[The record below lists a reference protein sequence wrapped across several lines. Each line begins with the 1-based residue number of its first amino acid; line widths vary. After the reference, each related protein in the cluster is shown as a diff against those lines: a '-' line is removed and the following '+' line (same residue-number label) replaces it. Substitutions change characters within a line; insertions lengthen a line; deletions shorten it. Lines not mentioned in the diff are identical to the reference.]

1 MIIKNFKKLAT
12 DHRKKSVL
20 SILEAGLNAAMP
32 DMALKKTVKQNCLVI
47 GKQKISLKNYDKV
60 YVVAIGK
67 AADLMTTTVA
77 LLTRIDGGI
86 VVIPQKTR
94 SLINSKKF
102 TILYGSHPI
111 PNAKSVSAAMKTLD
125 FLAKLQEEDFVIF
138 LISGGASSL
147 LSLPDGISLRE
158 KQMVTDL
165 LLKSGANIR
174 EINCV
179 RKHLSKVKGGQLVKF
194 LRCKAVALVMSDVP
208 GDDLSSIASGLTYY
222 DNTTFQDAKRVLIRY
237 GLKNKVPK
245 KVWQRIDLGAKKLIH
260 ETPKKAKIK
269 NYVISSNKNCLDEMS
284 KTARK
289 LGLITKM
296 VSPISGNV
304 EKAASKLT
312 KLLPSKP
319 SSCLIFGGET
329 TVKVKGKG
337 KGGRNQELILHLLNR
352 LSKEKINLTMTSVG
366 TDGIDGNTP
375 AAGAIVTSNI
385 ASKIPNKYL
394 YNNDSYSYF
403 RKYGG
408 LIFTGP
414 THTNLMDIG
423 LILRI

>member
-12 DHRKKSVL
+12 THQKKLVLSVL
-20 SILEAGLNAAMP
+20 ESGLRAAMP
-32 DMALKKTVKQNCLVI
+32 NLVLKKIIKQNYLVLD
-47 GKQKISLKNYDKV
+47 KQKISLKNYGRI
-60 YVVAIGK
+60 YVIAVGK
-67 AADLMTTTVA
+67 AADLMTKTVNS
-77 LLTRIDGGI
+77 LTKIDGGI
-86 VVIPQKTR
+86 VVIPQKTCSMVR
-94 SLINSKKF
+94 SKKF
-102 TILYGSHPI
+102 IVLRSSHPI
-111 PNAKSVSAAMKTLD
+111 PDAKSVIAAKKTID
-125 FLAKLQEEDFVIF
+125 FLAKLQKTDFVIF

-147 LSLPDGISLRE
+147 LSLPDGISIRE
-158 KQMVTDL
+158 KQTVTIL
-165 LLKSGANIR
+165 LLRSGANIQ

-194 LRCKAVALVMSDVP
+194 LRCQAVALVMSDVI
-208 GDDLSSIASGLTYY
+208 GDDLSAIASGLTYY
-222 DNTTFQDAKRVLIRY
+222 DNTTFQDAKKILIRY

-245 KVWQRIDLGAKKLIH
+245 KVWQRIDLGARKLIP
-260 ETPKKAKIK
+260 ETPKKTKIK

-289 LGLITKM
+289 LGLVTKM
-296 VSPISGNV
+296 KSPISGNV
-304 EKAASKLT
+304 ENAALKLT

-319 SSCLIFGGET
+319 RSCLIFGGET

-352 LSKEKINLTMTSVG
+352 LSKQKIKLLMTSVG

-375 AAGAIVTSNI
+375 AAGAIVISDI
-385 ASKIPNKYL
+385 APKMIKKYL
-394 YNNDSYSYF
+394 CDNDSYAYF

-423 LILRI
+423 LILRV